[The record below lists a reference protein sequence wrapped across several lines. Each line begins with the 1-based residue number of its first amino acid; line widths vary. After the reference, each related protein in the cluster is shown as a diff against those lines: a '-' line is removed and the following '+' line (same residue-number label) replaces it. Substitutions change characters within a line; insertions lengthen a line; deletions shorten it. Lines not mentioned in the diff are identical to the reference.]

1 MSTGKPMR
9 PWGLGRAS
17 EDLPEVS
24 LPYATTRLDP
34 STQLTHF
41 YDEKQRIVEMN
52 DPRVFAALT
61 VSQPGGSTKNAA
73 NAEDDSSS
81 GQR

>member
-34 STQLTHF
+34 STQLTRF
-41 YDEKQRIVEMN
+41 YDEEQRIVDMS
-52 DPRVFAALT
+52 DARTFAALT
-61 VSQPGGSTKNAA
+61 VSQPGGSTKNAP
-73 NAEDDSSS
+73 NTEDDSSS
-81 GQR
+81 DQK